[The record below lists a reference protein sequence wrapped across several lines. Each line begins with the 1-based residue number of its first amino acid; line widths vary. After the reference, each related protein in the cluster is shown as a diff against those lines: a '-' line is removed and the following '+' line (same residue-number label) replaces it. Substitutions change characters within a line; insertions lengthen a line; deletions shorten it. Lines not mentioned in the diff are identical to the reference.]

1 MADTI
6 ITHWSFRTVAM
17 FGAGQLVDFGPE
29 IKAKSKKGKD
39 WAGLGDNESDER
51 KCLID
56 IQE

>member
-1 MADTI
+1 MVDTI

-39 WAGLGDNESDER
+39 WAGLGDNASDER
-51 KCLID
+51 
-56 IQE
+56 